1 MNFKPLGLALKG
13 IFRNGN
19 SRFLFMG
26 KGKKRIS
33 ETK

>member
-1 MNFKPLGLALKG
+1 MNFKPLVLALKG

-19 SRFLFMG
+19 SQFVFMD